1 MESKKACLFVYKTI
15 QLIYKMLI
23 FLHSSTTNEQNY
35 GDLLIIFGSMM
46 SMAALP
52 IFAILIGNEV
62 ESRRKFNVDK
72 TPKKIVDVEKTV
84 DTDSLDSERANSPK
98 KIVDVE
104 KPVDTDSLDS
114 DRTNS
119 PSQLSISTV
128 DTSV

>member
-1 MESKKACLFVYKTI
+1 
-15 QLIYKMLI
+15 
-23 FLHSSTTNEQNY
+23 
-35 GDLLIIFGSMM
+35 
-46 SMAALP
+46 MAALP

-128 DTSV
+128 DTSVWFHF

>member
-84 DTDSLDSERANSPK
+84 DTDSLDS
-98 KIVDVE
+98 
-104 KPVDTDSLDS
+104 

-128 DTSV
+128 DTSVWFQLWCGKQIFTEYYAD